1 MLTATIRALLE
12 DVLDPLERGLDAGCL
27 HGAVQDMEGR
37 IRGMPRYMGVGIAAV
52 TVLVGLS
59 GYPRWS
65 RARRLSALDRLRSGP
80 VGPLRDFVEFY
91 EKMGT
96 FTYFSRVEHRVTPPG
111 SPR

>member
-1 MLTATIRALLE
+1 MLTAAIRTLLE
-12 DVLDPLERGLDAGCL
+12 DVLDPLDRGLDAGCL

-52 TVLVGLS
+52 TALVGAS
-59 GYPRWS
+59 GYPRWP
-65 RARRLSALDRLRSGP
+65 RARRLKWLARLRTGP

-96 FTYFSRVEHRVTPPG
+96 FTYFSRVEHRVGVPG
-111 SPR
+111 RGA